1 MRCTECRDVLD
12 AYQDHE
18 LMPDEAAAVKAHLA
32 QCPDCAKAYDALL
45 RTSHL
50 LQAGLVHYPAPD
62 VLKARIQAA
71 LAEETA
77 VRSPAQPSQARWLRL
92 AAAGLIIAVA
102 SSAGTFAAVHR
113 STDSLAA
120 TDEVLA
126 SHIRSL
132 MPGHL
137 IDVASNDQHNV
148 KPWFNGRVDLS
159 PQVPGL
165 DTAGFA
171 LVGGR
176 LDYLAGHRVAAVV
189 YQRRQHLINVYSW
202 PDQGPTAAP
211 TTTVAHGYNFVRWR
225 RENIEYWV
233 VSDLNVAELSQ
244 FVGSFQRGAGSG
256 DGGR

>member
-1 MRCTECRDVLD
+1 
-12 AYQDHE
+12 
-18 LMPDEAAAVKAHLA
+18 VKAHVA
-32 QCPDCAKAYDALL
+32 QCPDCAQAYDALV

-62 VLKARIQAA
+62 VLKARIHAA
-71 LAEETA
+71 LAEEA
-77 VRSPAQPSQARWLRL
+77 GVRSPAAPSQTRWLRL

-102 SSAGTFAAVHR
+102 SSAGTYAAVHR
-113 STDSLAA
+113 TNDSLAA

-137 IDVASNDQHNV
+137 IDVASNDTHNV

-165 DTAGFA
+165 DAAGFA

-176 LDYLAGHRVAAVV
+176 LDYLEGHRVAAVV

-202 PDQGPTAAP
+202 PDAGANAAQY
-211 TTTVAHGYNFVRWR
+211 TTEAHGYNLVRWR
-225 RENIEYWV
+225 RDNIEYWV

-244 FVGSFQRGAGSG
+244 FVSSFERGAGSG
-256 DGGR
+256 NGAR